1 MKGMEGLARIE
12 IVAVPEPTARL
23 LVAHR
28 DGDRDA
34 FSHLVERYRRPVF
47 GYLVRCGIAEADR
60 DDLFQEVF
68 LKIHQRADQYDT
80 ARPLHPWLFTV
91 VANTVRT
98 YLRKQ
103 KLRSYF
109 VWEPA
114 NADVPDV
121 PDVKDIKDDAP
132 DAEALASAQQTKA
145 WLERA
150 IRALPMPQREVLI
163 LATIENL
170 PLKDI
175 ASILEMPINTV
186 KTHVR
191 RARLR
196 LVESY
201 ERRTRVSHD

>member
-1 MKGMEGLARIE
+1 MAIE
-12 IVAVPEPTARL
+12 AVPQPTERL

-28 DGDRDA
+28 DGDREA
-34 FSHLVERYRRPVF
+34 FSQLVERYRRPVF

-60 DDLFQEVF
+60 DDVFQDIF
-68 LKIHQRADQYDT
+68 IKIHQRADQYD
-80 ARPLHPWLFTV
+80 AGRPLHPWLFTV

-114 NADVPDV
+114 PD
-121 PDVKDIKDDAP
+121 IEDDAP
-132 DAEALASAQQTKA
+132 DAESLASAQQTKA

-150 IRALPMPQREVLI
+150 IQALPMPQREVLI

-175 ASILEMPINTV
+175 ASILDMPINTV
-186 KTHVR
+186 KTHLR
-191 RARLR
+191 RARMR

>member
-1 MKGMEGLARIE
+1 MEGLARMEIE
-12 IVAVPEPTARL
+12 AVPEPSERL

-28 DGDRDA
+28 QGDRDA
-34 FSHLVERYRRPVF
+34 FSQLIERYRRPVF
-47 GYLVRCGIAEADR
+47 GYLVRCGVTEGDR
-60 DDLFQEVF
+60 DDLFQEIF
-68 LKIHQRADQYDT
+68 IKIHQRADQYDD

-98 YLRKQ
+98 YQRKQ
-103 KLRSYF
+103 RLRSFF
-109 VWEPA
+109 VWEPTSL
-114 NADVPDV
+114 DVEPD
-121 PDVKDIKDDAP
+121 IEDDSP
-132 DAEALASAQQTKA
+132 NVEAIASARQTEA

-150 IRALPMPQREVLI
+150 IQALPMPQREVLI
-163 LATIENL
+163 LATIENV

-191 RARLR
+191 RARMR

>member
-1 MKGMEGLARIE
+1 MEIE
-12 IVAVPEPTARL
+12 AAPELPEQW

-34 FSHLVERYRRPVF
+34 FAKLGQRYRRPVF
-47 GYLVRCGIAEADR
+47 GYLVHCGVPESDR
-60 DDLFQEVF
+60 DDLFQDIF
-68 LKIHQRADQYDT
+68 IKIHRRADQYDA

-98 YLRKQ
+98 YFRKS
-103 KLRSYF
+103 KLLSFF

-114 NADVPDV
+114 RDDVEDP
-121 PDVKDIKDDAP
+121 AP
-132 DAEALASAQQTKA
+132 DSEAEVSAKETAA

-150 IRALPMPQREVLI
+150 IAALPMPQREVLV

-175 ASILEMPINTV
+175 ASALDMPLSTV

-201 ERRTRVSHD
+201 ERRTRLNHDG

>member
-1 MKGMEGLARIE
+1 MEGLARME
-12 IVAVPEPTARL
+12 IVVVPEPTERL

-28 DGDRDA
+28 EGDRDA
-34 FSHLVERYRRPVF
+34 FSQLVERYRRPVF

-60 DDLFQEVF
+60 DDLFQEIF
-68 LKIHQRADQYDT
+68 LKIHQRPDRYDN

-103 KLRSYF
+103 KLRSYI

-114 NADVPDV
+114 SADVP
-121 PDVKDIKDDAP
+121 DIKDDAP
-132 DAEALASAQQTKA
+132 DAEAFASAQQTKA

-150 IRALPMPQREVLI
+150 IHALPMPQREVLI

-175 ASILEMPINTV
+175 ASILDMPINTV

-191 RARLR
+191 RARMR

>member
-1 MKGMEGLARIE
+1 MEGLARMEIE
-12 IVAVPEPTARL
+12 AVPEPTERL

-28 DGDRDA
+28 EGDRDA
-34 FSHLVERYRRPVF
+34 FSQLVERYRRPVF

-60 DDLFQEVF
+60 DDLFQEIF

-103 KLRSYF
+103 KLRSTF

-114 NADVPDV
+114 P
-121 PDVKDIKDDAP
+121 DIKDDAP
-132 DAEALASAQQTKA
+132 DAESLASAQQTKA

-150 IRALPMPQREVLI
+150 IHALPMPQREVLI
-163 LATIENL
+163 LATIETL

-191 RARLR
+191 RARMR

>member
-1 MKGMEGLARIE
+1 MEGLARMEIE
-12 IVAVPEPTARL
+12 AVPEPTERL

-28 DGDRDA
+28 DGDHDA

-60 DDLFQEVF
+60 DDLFQEIF

-114 NADVPDV
+114 RTDVR
-121 PDVKDIKDDAP
+121 DIQDDAP
-132 DAEALASAQQTKA
+132 DAESLASAQQTKA
-145 WLERA
+145 WLERT
-150 IRALPMPQREVLI
+150 IQALPMPQREVLI

-175 ASILEMPINTV
+175 ASILDMPINTV

-191 RARLR
+191 RARMR

>member
-1 MKGMEGLARIE
+1 MEGLARMEIE
-12 IVAVPEPTARL
+12 AVPQPTECL

-34 FSHLVERYRRPVF
+34 FSQLVERYRRPVF

-60 DDLFQEVF
+60 DDVFQEIF
-68 LKIHQRADQYDT
+68 IKIHQRAHQYDA

-91 VANTVRT
+91 VANTART

-103 KLRSYF
+103 KLRNYF

-114 NADVPDV
+114 PD
-121 PDVKDIKDDAP
+121 IQDDAP
-132 DAEALASAQQTKA
+132 DAESLASARQTKA

-150 IRALPMPQREVLI
+150 IQAIPMPQREVLI

-175 ASILEMPINTV
+175 ASILDMPINTV

-191 RARLR
+191 RARMR

>member
-1 MKGMEGLARIE
+1 MEGLARMAIE
-12 IVAVPEPTARL
+12 AVPQPTERL

-28 DGDRDA
+28 DGDREA
-34 FSHLVERYRRPVF
+34 FSQLVERYRRPVF

-60 DDLFQEVF
+60 DDVFQDIF
-68 LKIHQRADQYDT
+68 IKIHQRADQYD
-80 ARPLHPWLFTV
+80 AGRPLHPWLFTV

-114 NADVPDV
+114 P
-121 PDVKDIKDDAP
+121 DIKDDAP
-132 DAEALASAQQTKA
+132 DAESLASAQQTKA

-150 IRALPMPQREVLI
+150 IQALPMPQREVLI

-175 ASILEMPINTV
+175 ASILDMPINTV

-191 RARLR
+191 RARMR

>member
-1 MKGMEGLARIE
+1 MEGLARMEIE
-12 IVAVPEPTARL
+12 AVPEPTERL

-28 DGDRDA
+28 EGDRDA
-34 FSHLVERYRRPVF
+34 FSQLVERYRRPVF
-47 GYLVRCGIAEADR
+47 GYLVRCGIADADR
-60 DDLFQEVF
+60 DDLFQEIF
-68 LKIHQRADQYDT
+68 IKIHQRAHQYDK

-114 NADVPDV
+114 SAEVPDVPDV
-121 PDVKDIKDDAP
+121 PDVKDIRDDAP
-132 DAEALASAQQTKA
+132 NAEALASAQQTKA

-150 IRALPMPQREVLI
+150 IQSLPMPQREVLI
-163 LATIENL
+163 LRTIENL

-191 RARLR
+191 RARMR
-196 LVESY
+196 PIESY

>member
-1 MKGMEGLARIE
+1 MTME
-12 IVAVPEPTARL
+12 AVPEPVERL

-28 DGDRDA
+28 EGDGDA
-34 FSHLVERYRRPVF
+34 FAELVERYRRPVY
-47 GYLVRCGIAEADR
+47 GYLVRSGVAESDR
-60 DDLFQEVF
+60 DDLFQEIF
-68 LKIHQRADQYDT
+68 IKIHQSAHRYD
-80 ARPLHPWLFTV
+80 ASRPLHPWLFTV

-98 YLRKQ
+98 YSRKQ
-103 KLRSYF
+103 KLRSFF

-114 NADVPDV
+114 PDV
-121 PDVKDIKDDAP
+121 EDKKP
-132 DAEALASAQQTKA
+132 DAESLASAKQTTS

-150 IRALPMPQREVLI
+150 IQALPLPGREVFI
-163 LATIENL
+163 LAAIENV

-175 ASILEMPINTV
+175 ASILDMPINTV

-196 LVESY
+196 LVEAH

>member
-1 MKGMEGLARIE
+1 MEGLARMEIE
-12 IVAVPEPTARL
+12 TVPEPTERL

-28 DGDRDA
+28 EGDRDA

-47 GYLVRCGIAEADR
+47 GYLVRCGIADADR
-60 DDLFQEVF
+60 DDLFQEIF
-68 LKIHQRADQYDT
+68 IKIHQRANQYDA

-114 NADVPDV
+114 PDV
-121 PDVKDIKDDAP
+121 PDIPDIEDDAP
-132 DAEALASAQQTKA
+132 DAESLASAQQTKT

-191 RARLR
+191 RARMR

>member
-1 MKGMEGLARIE
+1 MEGLARMEIE
-12 IVAVPEPTARL
+12 VVPEPTERL
-23 LVAHR
+23 LIAHR
-28 DGDRDA
+28 DGDREA

-47 GYLVRCGIAEADR
+47 GYLVRCSVAEADR
-60 DDLFQEVF
+60 DDLFQEIF

-109 VWEPA
+109 VWEP
-114 NADVPDV
+114 VPDIR
-121 PDVKDIKDDAP
+121 DNAP
-132 DAEALASAQQTKA
+132 DAESLASAQQTKA

-150 IRALPMPQREVLI
+150 IQALPMPQREVLI

-175 ASILEMPINTV
+175 ASILDMPINTV

-191 RARLR
+191 RARMR

-201 ERRTRVSHD
+201 ERRTRVSDD

>member
-1 MKGMEGLARIE
+1 MEIE
-12 IVAVPEPTARL
+12 VVPELAERL

-28 DGDRDA
+28 EGDGEA
-34 FSHLVERYRRPVF
+34 FTKLVQRYRRPVF
-47 GYLVRCGIAEADR
+47 GYLVHCGVPEHDR
-60 DDLFQEVF
+60 DDLFQEIF
-68 LKIHQRADQYDT
+68 IKIHQRAHQYD
-80 ARPLHPWLFTV
+80 AQRPLHPWLFTV

-103 KLRSYF
+103 RLRSFF
-109 VWEPA
+109 VWEPPSA
-114 NADVPDV
+114 EVRDPSPDSESV
-121 PDVKDIKDDAP
+121 
-132 DAEALASAQQTKA
+132 ASAKETAA
-145 WLERA
+145 WLQRA
-150 IRALPMPQREVLI
+150 IQALPMPQREVLV

-170 PLKDI
+170 PLNDI
-175 ASILEMPINTV
+175 ASILDMPVNTV

>member
-1 MKGMEGLARIE
+1 MEGLARMEIE
-12 IVAVPEPTARL
+12 AVPQPTERL

-28 DGDRDA
+28 EGDRDA
-34 FSHLVERYRRPVF
+34 FSQLVERYRRPVF

-60 DDLFQEVF
+60 DDLFQEIF
-68 LKIHQRADQYDT
+68 IKIHQRADQYDT

-114 NADVPDV
+114 PD
-121 PDVKDIKDDAP
+121 IEDDAP
-132 DAEALASAQQTKA
+132 DAESLASAQQTKA

-150 IRALPMPQREVLI
+150 IQALPMPQREVLI
-163 LATIENL
+163 LATIESL

-175 ASILEMPINTV
+175 ASILGMPINTV

-191 RARLR
+191 RARQR

-201 ERRTRVSHD
+201 QRRTRLSHD

>member
-1 MKGMEGLARIE
+1 MEGLARMEIE
-12 IVAVPEPTARL
+12 AVPEPTERL

-28 DGDRDA
+28 EGDRDA

-60 DDLFQEVF
+60 DDLFQEIF
-68 LKIHQRADQYDT
+68 IKIHQRADQYDT
-80 ARPLHPWLFTV
+80 TRPLHPWLFTV

-98 YLRKQ
+98 YVRKQ

-109 VWEPA
+109 VWAPA
-114 NADVPDV
+114 S
-121 PDVKDIKDDAP
+121 DIEDGAP
-132 DAEALASAQQTKA
+132 DAESLASAQQTKA
-145 WLERA
+145 WLECA
-150 IRALPMPQREVLI
+150 IQALPMPQREVLI

>member
-1 MKGMEGLARIE
+1 MEGLAQMQIE
-12 IVAVPEPTARL
+12 AVPEPSERL

-28 DGDRDA
+28 QGDREA
-34 FSHLVERYRRPVF
+34 FSQLVERYRRPVF
-47 GYLVRCGIAEADR
+47 GYLVRCGVAEGDR
-60 DDLFQEVF
+60 DDLFQEIF
-68 LKIHQRADQYDT
+68 IKIHQRADQYDD

-98 YLRKQ
+98 YQRKQ
-103 KLRSYF
+103 RLRSFF

-114 NADVPDV
+114 ATDMDF
-121 PDVKDIKDDAP
+121 DVKDDSP
-132 DAEALASAQQTKA
+132 DVEAIASARQTEA

-150 IRALPMPQREVLI
+150 IQALPMPQREALI
-163 LATIENL
+163 LATIENV

-175 ASILEMPINTV
+175 ASILGMPINTV

-191 RARLR
+191 RARMR

-201 ERRTRVSHD
+201 ERRTKVSHD

>member
-1 MKGMEGLARIE
+1 MEGLARMEIE
-12 IVAVPEPTARL
+12 AVPEPTERL

-34 FSHLVERYRRPVF
+34 FSQLVERYRRPVF

-60 DDLFQEVF
+60 DDLFQEIF
-68 LKIHQRADQYDT
+68 IKIHQRADQYDT

-114 NADVPDV
+114 SAEAPD
-121 PDVKDIKDDAP
+121 IQDDAP
-132 DAEALASAQQTKA
+132 DAESLASARQTKA

-150 IRALPMPQREVLI
+150 IQALPMPQREVLI

-175 ASILEMPINTV
+175 ASILGMPINTV

-191 RARLR
+191 RARQR

-201 ERRTRVSHD
+201 QRRTRVSHD

>member
-1 MKGMEGLARIE
+1 MEGLARMEIE
-12 IVAVPEPTARL
+12 VVPELTERL

-47 GYLVRCGIAEADR
+47 GYLVRCGIAQADR
-60 DDLFQEVF
+60 DDLFQEIF

-109 VWEPA
+109 VWEPG
-114 NADVPDV
+114 PD
-121 PDVKDIKDDAP
+121 IEDDAP
-132 DAEALASAQQTKA
+132 DAESLASAQQTKA

-150 IRALPMPQREVLI
+150 IQALPMPQREVLI

-170 PLKDI
+170 PLKNI
-175 ASILEMPINTV
+175 ASILDMPINTV

-191 RARLR
+191 RARMR

>member
-1 MKGMEGLARIE
+1 MEGLARMEIE
-12 IVAVPEPTARL
+12 AVVEPAERL

-28 DGDRDA
+28 DGDGEA
-34 FSHLVERYRRPVF
+34 FSQLVEHYRRPVY
-47 GYLVRCGIAEADR
+47 GYLVRCGVAEGDR
-60 DDLFQEVF
+60 DDLFQEIF
-68 LKIHQRADQYDT
+68 IKIHQNAHRYDPT
-80 ARPLHPWLFTV
+80 RPLHPWFFTV
-91 VANTVRT
+91 VANAVRN
-98 YLRKQ
+98 YRRKQ
-103 KLRSYF
+103 KLRSFF
-109 VWEPA
+109 VWEA
-114 NADVPDV
+114 PDAE
-121 PDVKDIKDDAP
+121 IRDDAP
-132 DAEALASAQQTKA
+132 DAETLASARQTKD

-175 ASILEMPINTV
+175 ASILDMPVGTV